1 MLGVCLG
8 MQGLVTAYGG
18 TVDRDEPAHGDVARI
33 NHDGRGVFAGL
44 PQDFEAVRYH
54 SLAATTLPSS
64 LVATAWSADGV
75 VMGVRHRSLPL
86 EGVQFHPESILSS
99 CGLEL
104 IANFLAMNE
113 PTAFFREVAAAH
125 RRCFWL
131 DGGGARE
138 WSGRRSL
145 IGWLDEDDVSLTY
158 DAARRVVTRHAGGES
173 SVVGDD
179 IFEVLEASMGPGEQW
194 FGYFGYACRPDLP
207 ARPDPAL
214 PDAVWMRARNVRVF
228 EHGAGL
234 SESPADRGLPH
245 VSGVATPDT
254 CATPLTSAYADA
266 FADVQE
272 QLRAGNSYEVN
283 LTYRLT
289 RDEPISPAEAY
300 VRLRELNPAPY
311 AGFLQHDVGGHEA
324 WLLSSSPERYALI
337 TPDRTLQT
345 KPIKGTTPR
354 GSTTAED
361 EALREQLASDPK
373 TRAENLM
380 IVDLLRNDLAMVCEV
395 GSVEVPALMQVES
408 YESVHQLVST
418 VSGRLRDDVS
428 TIAALRALFPA
439 GSMTGAPKLRTME
452 IIEEVED
459 SARGV
464 YAGAFGWIS
473 GDGPADL
480 GVVIRS
486 LMTAGDGRWS
496 LGTGG
501 GITVRSDLDD
511 EWAEAGWK
519 AARLL
524 SVFDS

>member
-1 MLGVCLG
+1 M
-8 MQGLVTAYGG
+8 T
-18 TVDRDEPAHGDVARI
+18 DPIDF
-33 NHDGRGVFAGL
+33 FA
-44 PQDFEAVRYH
+44 Q
-54 SLAATTLPSS
+54 
-64 LVATAWSADGV
+64 
-75 VMGVRHRSLPL
+75 
-86 EGVQFHPESILSS
+86 
-99 CGLEL
+99 
-104 IANFLAMNE
+104 
-113 PTAFFREVAAAH
+113 VAAEHA
-125 RRCFWL
+125 RCFWL

-138 WSGRRSL
+138 WSGQRSL
-145 IGWLDEDDVSLTY
+145 IGWLDDDDVSLTF
-158 DAARRVVTRHAGGES
+158 DAGRREVTRHAGGES
-173 SVVGDD
+173 RVVGDD
-179 IFEVLEASMGPGEQW
+179 VFAVLEESMAPGEQW

-207 ARPDPAL
+207 ARPDPEL
-214 PDAVWMRARNVRVF
+214 PDAVWMRARNVRIF
-228 EHGAGL
+228 EHDPHRWL
-234 SESPADRGLPH
+234 SSERSERVETKAPEE
-245 VSGVATPDT
+245 
-254 CATPLTSAYADA
+254 YAAA

-289 RDEPISPAEAY
+289 QDAGEHPAEAY
-300 VRLRELNPAPY
+300 LRLRDLNPAPY
-311 AGFLQHDVGGHEA
+311 AGFLQHDVAGHRA

-337 TPDRTLQT
+337 TSDRTLQT

-354 GSTTAED
+354 GATPEED
-361 EALREQLASDPK
+361 EELSRTLASNPK

-418 VSGRLRDDVS
+418 VSGKLRDDVS
-428 TIAALRALFPA
+428 TVGALRALFPA

-452 IIEEVED
+452 IIDEVE
-459 SARGV
+459 ATPRGV

-486 LMTAGDGRWS
+486 LTTGGDGQWT

-511 EWAEAGWK
+511 EWAESRWK
-519 AARLL
+519 AAKLL
-524 SVFDS
+524 SVFESD

>member
-1 MLGVCLG
+1 MS
-8 MQGLVTAYGG
+8 
-18 TVDRDEPAHGDVARI
+18 DPIDF
-33 NHDGRGVFAGL
+33 FA
-44 PQDFEAVRYH
+44 Q
-54 SLAATTLPSS
+54 
-64 LVATAWSADGV
+64 
-75 VMGVRHRSLPL
+75 
-86 EGVQFHPESILSS
+86 
-99 CGLEL
+99 
-104 IANFLAMNE
+104 
-113 PTAFFREVAAAH
+113 VAAEH
-125 RRCFWL
+125 PRCFWL

-138 WSGRRSL
+138 WSGQRSL

-158 DAARRVVTRHAGGES
+158 AASSGLVTRHAGARSE
-173 SVVGDD
+173 VVGDD
-179 IFEVLEASMGPGEQW
+179 VFAVLEETMAPGEQW

-214 PDAVWMRARNVRVF
+214 PDAVWMRARHVRIF
-228 EHGAGL
+228 EHGPL
-234 SESPADRGLPH
+234 QESPPKRGLLH
-245 VSGVATPDT
+245 GLAVATPKKRE
-254 CATPLTSAYADA
+254 TSPTSPPRSYAA
-266 FADVQE
+266 GFVDVQE

-283 LTYRLT
+283 LTYRLAR
-289 RDEPISPAEAY
+289 RDSVTPAEAY
-300 VRLRELNPAPY
+300 LRLREVNPAPY
-311 AGFLQHDVGGHEA
+311 AGFLQHDVEGHRA

-354 GSTTAED
+354 GSTAAED
-361 EALREQLASDPK
+361 DALRTSLATDPK

-380 IVDLLRNDLAMVCEV
+380 IVDLLRNDLATVCEV

-428 TIAALRALFPA
+428 TVGALRALFPA

-452 IIEEVED
+452 IIDEVEET
-459 SARGV
+459 ARGV

-486 LMTAGDGRWS
+486 LTTAGDGSWT

-501 GITVRSDLDD
+501 GITVRSDLED
-511 EWAEAGWK
+511 EWAESRWK
-519 AARLL
+519 AERLL
-524 SVFDS
+524 SVFDQDAAVE